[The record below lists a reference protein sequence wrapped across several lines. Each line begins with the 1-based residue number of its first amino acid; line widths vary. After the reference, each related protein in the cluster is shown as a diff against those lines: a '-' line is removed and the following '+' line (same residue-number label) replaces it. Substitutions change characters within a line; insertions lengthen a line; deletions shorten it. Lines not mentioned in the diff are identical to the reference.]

1 METHGHTKAIID
13 KMDTLQTVAIVE
25 ETYEVENSQVEE
37 QSAVVPV

>member
-1 METHGHTKAIID
+1 
-13 KMDTLQTVAIVE
+13 MDTLQTVAIVE